1 MKNTNLEIINLAKDA
16 DGYIVTIEVTREVA
30 SEDIFDIMVERQST
44 HTNFAKYD
52 TAIDYFYKNSFR
64 LETLVNTM
72 DKGWTENTSYKAE
85 MRLLAFNINDMNSDP
100 SMEDYLCAVFTA
112 DYEEDN

>member
-16 DGYIVTIEVTREVA
+16 DGYIVTIEATREV
-30 SEDIFDIMVERQST
+30 EKDTLDIMVERQST
-44 HTNFAKYD
+44 HTNFTSYD
-52 TAIDYFYKNSFR
+52 TAIEYFHQNSFR
-64 LETLVNTM
+64 LEALVNTM
-72 DKGWTENTSYKAE
+72 EKGWTENASYNAE

-112 DYEEDN
+112 DYEEDK

>member
-1 MKNTNLEIINLAKDA
+1 MKKSDFKIINLAKDA
-16 DGYIVTIEVTREVA
+16 DGYIVTIETTRTIN
-30 SEDIFDIMVERQST
+30 SEDIFDITVERQST
-44 HTNFAKYD
+44 HTNFTCYK

-64 LETLVNTM
+64 LESLVKTM
-72 DKGWTENTSYKAE
+72 DAGWTENVSYNAE

-112 DYEEDN
+112 DYEED